1 MLNFLIVYLAI
12 GLFFM
17 SYVAATIDEK
27 KLNKNVDE
35 IIKIGIIKSRLLVI
49 AIWFVVAV
57 LIWPVPIL
65 KGLFN
70 V

>member
-1 MLNFLIVYLAI
+1 MLNFLIIYLAI

-35 IIKIGIIKSRLLVI
+35 IVAVGIIKSRLLVI

-57 LIWPVPIL
+57 LIWPAPIL
-65 KGLFN
+65 MELFN